1 MRHETDTRVQGLC
14 TKLLSLKDEAEVDA
28 VLLELREALREHI
41 RLARHSLEAQVV
53 ALSALQTVTE
63 LSKTPL

>member
-1 MRHETDTRVQGLC
+1 
-14 TKLLSLKDEAEVDA
+14 LLSLKDEAEVDA

-63 LSKTPL
+63 SSKTPL

>member
-1 MRHETDTRVQGLC
+1 MPAETDARVHGLC

-41 RLARHSLEAQVV
+41 RLARHSLEAK
-53 ALSALQTVTE
+53 LQHYQRCEPTLKPRRT
-63 LSKTPL
+63 